1 MIEQI
6 LKTRIVCTIGPSSDS
21 EEELDSM
28 IEAGMNVARLNF
40 SHGNH
45 EYYKGLIDRIRK
57 ASALMGLPVAILQ
70 DLQGPRMRIGEFH
83 EGSFKKGSMVQLNA
97 GNNFKISTE
106 KVDGNSEIVH
116 TPYQELPKLINKD
129 DLILLN
135 DGSIELQVV
144 SVIGP
149 EINTK
154 INVGG
159 YLPSRKGINIPNVSI
174 ENNGLTD
181 KDLADLEFGIK
192 YGVDYVAVS
201 FVQDKKDI
209 VNVREAIDSINSDR
223 SNISIISKL
232 ERPIAL
238 DNLDEIV
245 LESDGIMV
253 ARGDLGVEIGIEKV
267 PSVQKRIIDVA
278 NKNGKFVVIATQ
290 MLESMVN
297 TTRPTRAEASDV
309 ANAIFDGADAVMLS
323 AETAVGVDPTA
334 AVSMIAEIIREAE
347 KNEDDWG
354 HFVED
359 MNLEL
364 DKLPA
369 LALSRAS
376 KKLAE
381 TLNASALIVFTRS
394 GSTATLVSKTRPPV
408 PIVAFTTS
416 TATYNKMAM
425 LKGVS
430 PFVLSRA
437 MSFEELMTSAEKVL
451 LKSSNI
457 KQGDKIVIIA
467 GLPIKDMRS
476 ANIVL
481 FCTVGEK
488 VLI

>member
-1 MIEQI
+1 MIERR
-6 LKTRIVCTIGPSSDS
+6 LKTRIVCTIGPNSDS
-21 EEELDSM
+21 DEELGSM
-28 IEAGMNVARLNF
+28 IQAGMNVARLNF

-45 EYYKGLIDRIRK
+45 EYYKNLIDRIRK
-57 ASALMGLPVAILQ
+57 MSALKGLPVAILQ
-70 DLQGPRMRIGEFH
+70 DLQGPRMRIGEFK
-83 EGSFKKGSMVQLNA
+83 ESSMVQLIA
-97 GNNFKISTE
+97 GNYFKISTE
-106 KVDGNSEIVH
+106 KVEGNSEIVH

-144 SVIGP
+144 SVIGS

-174 ENNGLTD
+174 ENKGLTD

-192 YGVDYVAVS
+192 QGVDYVAVS
-201 FVQDKKDI
+201 FVQNQKDI
-209 VNVREAIDSINSDR
+209 HNVRKAIVNIDSDKSD
-223 SNISIISKL
+223 IPIVSKL

-245 LESDGIMV
+245 VASDGVMV
-253 ARGDLGVEIGIEKV
+253 ARGDLGVEIGVEKV
-267 PSVQKRIIDVA
+267 PSVQKRIIDIA

-323 AETAVGVDPTA
+323 AETAVGIDPTA

-359 MNLEL
+359 MNLEF

-437 MSFEELMTSAEKVL
+437 MSFEELKTSAEKVL
-451 LKSSNI
+451 MKSSNI
-457 KQGDKIVIIA
+457 KQGDKIVVIA